1 MLPEP
6 ARWKRALRGRV
17 TDPRLGETVL
27 DPASGT
33 GGFLI
38 EAYNP
43 LAKQVKTAADRKVLH
58 EEPRFA
64 RKTPSWP

>member
-1 MLPEP
+1 MLLEP
-6 ARWKRALRGRV
+6 AGWKRALRGRV
-17 TDPRLGETVL
+17 TDPRLGEKVL

-43 LAKQVKTAADRKVLH
+43 LAKQVKTTADRKVLH
-58 EEPRFA
+58 EESRFA
-64 RKTPSWP
+64 LKHRPGP